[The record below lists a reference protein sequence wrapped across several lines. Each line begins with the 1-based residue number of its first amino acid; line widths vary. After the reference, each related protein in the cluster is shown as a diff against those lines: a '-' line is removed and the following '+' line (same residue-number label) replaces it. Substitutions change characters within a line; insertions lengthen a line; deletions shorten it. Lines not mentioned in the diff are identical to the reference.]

1 MHRDTGKYLV
11 ACDSFSYGRAAE
23 MAAYRYL
30 AVSALATVWAWG
42 LACGAW
48 KTEVATSAKQD
59 SFLYVYDVPDMFT
72 QRIVDMP
79 LDRDK
84 APWSLWYDQ
93 DQVCCSMHSS
103 IAQ

>member
-1 MHRDTGKYLV
+1 
-11 ACDSFSYGRAAE
+11 

-30 AVSALATVWAWG
+30 DLLAFATACVLG

-48 KTEVATSAKQD
+48 TPEVASSAKHD

-93 DQVCCSMHSS
+93 DQVCCSMHFSV
-103 IAQ
+103 AQQYLCSQ